1 MDLIRSAQGT
11 FTIEMS
17 PPSTALE
24 GAVDRFGLT
33 KTWSGD
39 IRGTS
44 TGVMLAGGDPA
55 SGDAGYV
62 AIEVVRGTLAGRDGS
77 FLLQQ
82 FGDLDRGA
90 ETLYYQVVSGS
101 GTDGLVGL
109 RGTMDL
115 DIDDVG
121 VHHYELTYT
130 LAS

>member
-1 MDLIRSAQGT
+1 MDLIRSAKGT

>member
-1 MDLIRSAQGT
+1 MDLIRTAAGT

-17 PPSTALE
+17 APSTALD
-24 GAVDRFGLT
+24 GAVDKFGLT

-44 TGVMLAGGDPA
+44 TGIMLAGGDPA
-55 SGDAGYV
+55 TGDAGYV
-62 AIEVVRGTLAGRDGS
+62 AIEVVRADLGGREGT

-82 FGDLDRGA
+82 FGDLDRSA

-101 GTDGLVGL
+101 GTGGLVGL

-130 LAS
+130 LTP

>member
-24 GAVDRFGLT
+24 GTVDRFGLT